1 MSAPFLIHLP
11 QFEGPFDLLL
21 FFIERDELDIE
32 NIPIYKI
39 TTDFLQYIH
48 NLEKLNIEVA
58 SEFMLVAA
66 TLMRIKA
73 KMLLPRKDVDEQG
86 NEIDPR
92 QELVQQ
98 LIEYKKIKAV
108 VEEIKELEA
117 KRSLRHVR
125 GNQKIEVE
133 QLIKILAEDA
143 DLETVSMFKLL
154 KAYQKALDKYK
165 TRTEKVIHKIVQYQ
179 YTIEEERGNLALLIQ
194 NRKKASFTEILSSCE
209 NKIHAVFIFLGM
221 LELIQQQIIFLVLG
235 EGNNNFWLSSE
246 KVEEEIVEAN

>member
-32 NIPIYKI
+32 DIPIYKI
-39 TTDFLQYIH
+39 TTDFLEYIH
-48 NLEKLNIEVA
+48 QLEKLNIEVA

-73 KMLLPRKDVDEQG
+73 KILLPRKELDEEG

-98 LIEYKKIKAV
+98 LVEYKKIKSV

-117 KRSLRHVR
+117 KRSLRHIR
-125 GNQKIEVE
+125 GNQKKEVE
-133 QLIKILAEDA
+133 QLIKILADDA
-143 DLETVSMFKLL
+143 DLETVTVFKLFR
-154 KAYQKALDKYK
+154 AYQRAIDKYK
-165 TRTEKVIHKIVQYQ
+165 TKTEKVIHKVVQYQ
-179 YTIEEERGNLALLIQ
+179 YTIEEERDNLARYIQ
-194 NRKKASFTEILSSCE
+194 SKQKASFNDILSSCQ
-209 NKIHAVFIFLGM
+209 NKIHAVFVFLSM
-221 LELIQQQIIFLVLG
+221 LELIQQQVIYLVLG
-235 EGNNNFWLSSE
+235 DGINNFWLSST
-246 KVEEEIVEAN
+246 KVENEIE

>member
-32 NIPIYKI
+32 DIPIFKI
-39 TTDFLQYIH
+39 TNDFLNYIH
-48 NLEKLNIEVA
+48 QLEKLNIEVA

-66 TLMRIKA
+66 SLMRIKA
-73 KMLLPRKDVDEQG
+73 KMLLPRKELDEQG

-98 LIEYKKIKAV
+98 LVEYKKIKET

-117 KRSLRHVR
+117 QRSLRHKR
-125 GNQKIEVE
+125 GNQEQEVKD
-133 QLIKILAEDA
+133 LIKILEEDTE
-143 DLETVSMFKLL
+143 LETVSMFKLL
-154 KAYQKALDKYK
+154 KAYQRALDKYK
-165 TRTEKVIHKIVQYQ
+165 TRTEKITHKIVQYQ
-179 YTIEEERGNLALLIQ
+179 YTIEEERTKLATFIS
-194 NRKKASFTEILSSCE
+194 NKKKAAFTEILSACE

-221 LELIQQQIIFLVLG
+221 LELIQQQTIFLVLG
-235 EGNNNFWLSSE
+235 EGNNNFWLSNTV
-246 KVEEEIVEAN
+246 VEN

>member
-32 NIPIYKI
+32 DIPIYKI

-73 KMLLPRKDVDEQG
+73 KMLLPRKELDEQG

-98 LIEYKKIKAV
+98 LLEYKKIKTV
-108 VEEIKELEA
+108 VEELKDLEA

-125 GNQKIEVE
+125 GNQKNEVE
-133 QLIKILAEDA
+133 QLIKILAEDV

-154 KAYQKALDKYK
+154 KAYQRALDKYK
-165 TRTEKVIHKIVQYQ
+165 TRTEKITHKIVQYQ
-179 YTIEEERGNLALLIQ
+179 YTIEEERANLALFVQ
-194 NRKKASFTEILSSCE
+194 NRKKASFSDILSSCQ

-221 LELIQQQIIFLVLG
+221 LELIQQQVIFLVLG
-235 EGNNNFWLSSE
+235 EGNNNFWLSSNA
-246 KVEEEIVEAN
+246 VETEN